1 MINKMPELTD
11 EFIKESVDIIEAD
24 FKGVEDFHLALRIE
38 LMLSIDNDLFNLKK
52 LTKELESISDLDKKE
67 EHKSLCDFV
76 LYNID
81 YKKKIIDELMSR
93 AS

>member
-11 EFIKESVDIIEAD
+11 KFIKESVDIIEAD

-38 LMLSIDNDLFNLKK
+38 LMLSIDSDLFNLKK
-52 LTKELESISDLDKKE
+52 LTEELESISDINKKE
-67 EHKSLCDFV
+67 EHKKLCDFV